1 MHGPN
6 VHTAA
11 SWFVIASNAM
21 MKLFWTPASP
31 FTRKVMVSA
40 NELGLDRGIEIIP
53 TTWPHAWGY
62 SQVPLN
68 RELTDAS
75 PVARI
80 PTLITDDG
88 VALVDSTTICLHL
101 DSLAGG
107 NALLPAGAAASRTW
121 SLYGIADA
129 IIESQIA
136 IRAESLRPVEAR
148 CESFIVKHAAR
159 IARCFDVLESRATEL
174 EGSLARPPNL
184 AAITA
189 GVACG
194 YQDWRDWLV
203 DFRASRPRLARW
215 VDAFEARPSMQ
226 STMPQETP
234 QH

>member
-1 MHGPN
+1 
-6 VHTAA
+6 
-11 SWFVIASNAM
+11 

-40 NELGLDRGIEIIP
+40 RELGLERDIEIIP
-53 TTWPHAWGY
+53 TTWPHGWGY

-68 RELTDAS
+68 RELSDAS

-88 VALVDSTTICLHL
+88 VILVDSTTICLHL
-101 DSLAGG
+101 DTLAGG
-107 NALLPAGAAASRTW
+107 NVLLPAGTAASRTW

-136 IRAESLRPVEAR
+136 IRAESLRRAGAR
-148 CESFIVKHAAR
+148 CESFIAKHAAR
-159 IARCFDVLESRATEL
+159 IDRCFDVLESRATEL
-174 EGSLARPPNL
+174 ECRPEQRPDLAMI
-184 AAITA
+184 AA

-203 DFRASRPRLARW
+203 DFRVGRPRLAHCSD
-215 VDAFEARPSMQ
+215 VFGARPSMQ